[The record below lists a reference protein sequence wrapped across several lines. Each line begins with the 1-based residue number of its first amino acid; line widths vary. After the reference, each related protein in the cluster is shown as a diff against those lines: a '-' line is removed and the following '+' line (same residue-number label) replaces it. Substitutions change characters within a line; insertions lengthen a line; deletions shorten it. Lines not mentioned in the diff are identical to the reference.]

1 MVKLFILVNVEKQ
14 KQMQY
19 LHQKNIMIIKK
30 LLQEQ
35 LMLKFINVQFV
46 MILIQRLLQMKNM
59 NMNMQNLKT
68 IKLNQHVQQKERH
81 LNNVQYVEI

>member
-1 MVKLFILVNVEKQ
+1 
-14 KQMQY
+14 
-19 LHQKNIMIIKK
+19 
-30 LLQEQ
+30 
-35 LMLKFINVQFV
+35 MLKFTNVQFV

-59 NMNMQNLKT
+59 NMNMQNLRT